1 MTILLDESVPRVVK
15 IRLHEFSIATV
26 QEMGWTGMKNGDLLA
41 AASQQFTVLITADK
55 NLRYQQNLKDHRLS
69 IIVLPTNQVSLVVT
83 LLPVIQDILRA
94 IQLGDLIHIPLP

>member
-1 MTILLDESVPRVVK
+1 
-15 IRLHEFSIATV
+15 
-26 QEMGWTGMKNGDLLA
+26 MGWTGMKNGDLLA

-94 IQLGDLIHIPLP
+94 IQPGDLIHIPLP

>member
-1 MTILLDESVPRVVK
+1 
-15 IRLHEFSIATV
+15 
-26 QEMGWTGMKNGDLLA
+26 MKNGELLA

-94 IQLGDLIHIPLP
+94 IQPGDLIQIPLP

>member
-1 MTILLDESVPRVVK
+1 
-15 IRLHEFSIATV
+15 
-26 QEMGWTGMKNGDLLA
+26 MKNGDLLA
-41 AASQQFTVLITADK
+41 DASQQFTVLITADK

-94 IQLGDLIHIPLP
+94 IQPGDLIQIPLP

>member
-15 IRLHEFSIATV
+15 TRLNEYSIATV
-26 QEMGWTGMKNGDLLA
+26 QEMGWTGMRNGELLA

-55 NLRYQQNLKDHRLS
+55 NLRYQQNLKGHRLS

-83 LLPVIQDILRA
+83 LLPVIQDTLMA
-94 IQLGDLIHIPLP
+94 IQPGDLIQISLP

>member
-15 IRLHEFSIATV
+15 IRLPKFSISTV
-26 QEMGWTGMKNGDLLA
+26 QEMGWTGMKNGELLA

>member
-1 MTILLDESVPRVVK
+1 M
-15 IRLHEFSIATV
+15 
-26 QEMGWTGMKNGDLLA
+26 GMKNGDLLA

>member
-15 IRLHEFSIATV
+15 IRLDEFSIATV

-41 AASQQFTVLITADK
+41 AASQQFTVLMTADK
-55 NLRYQQNLKDHRLS
+55 NLRYQQNLKGHRLS

-83 LLPVIQDILRA
+83 LLPVIQNTLKT
-94 IQLGDLIHIPLP
+94 IQPGDLIQISLP

>member
-1 MTILLDESVPRVVK
+1 M
-15 IRLHEFSIATV
+15 
-26 QEMGWTGMKNGDLLA
+26 GMKNGDLLA

-94 IQLGDLIHIPLP
+94 IQPGDLIQIPLP

>member
-15 IRLHEFSIATV
+15 IRLDEFSIATV

-55 NLRYQQNLKDHRLS
+55 NLRYQQNLKGHRLS

-83 LLPVIQDILRA
+83 LLPVIQNTLKT
-94 IQLGDLIHIPLP
+94 IQPGDLIQISLP

>member
-15 IRLHEFSIATV
+15 IRLDEFSIATV

-55 NLRYQQNLKDHRLS
+55 NLRYQQNLKGHPLS

-83 LLPVIQDILRA
+83 LLPVIQNTLRT
-94 IQLGDLIHIPLP
+94 IQPGDLIQISLP

>member
-1 MTILLDESVPRVVK
+1 
-15 IRLHEFSIATV
+15 
-26 QEMGWTGMKNGDLLA
+26 MGWTGMKNGDLLA
-41 AASQQFTVLITADK
+41 DASQQFTVLITADK

-94 IQLGDLIHIPLP
+94 IQPGDLIQIPLP